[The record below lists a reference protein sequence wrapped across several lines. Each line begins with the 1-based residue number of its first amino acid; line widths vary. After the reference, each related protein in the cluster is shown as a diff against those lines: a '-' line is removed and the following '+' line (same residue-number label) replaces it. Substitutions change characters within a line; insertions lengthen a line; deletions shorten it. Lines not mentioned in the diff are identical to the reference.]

1 MRGCFASKKW
11 GASVGTIQ
19 DLLQEVPLSAVL
31 KERVALAEQKY
42 DGATKENA
50 NLKQRVRALEE
61 ENAALRAQI
70 PQQRQYGGLDG
81 DTVRVLVHLF
91 RAEEDDRDVG
101 ITARILQ
108 MEKGVVKYHLDQ
120 LKNAGFASATGGN
133 YVSGHVYWGLTPAG
147 RKYAVEQKL
156 I

>member
-1 MRGCFASKKW
+1 M
-11 GASVGTIQ
+11 GASMGAIQ

-42 DGATKENA
+42 EGAMRENA

-70 PQQRQYGGLDG
+70 PRQRHGGLDD
-81 DTVRVLVHLF
+81 DTARVLVHLF
-91 RAEEDDRDVG
+91 KVEGDARDVG
-101 ITARILQ
+101 VTARTLQ

-120 LKNAGFASATGGN
+120 LKDAGFATCTSGN